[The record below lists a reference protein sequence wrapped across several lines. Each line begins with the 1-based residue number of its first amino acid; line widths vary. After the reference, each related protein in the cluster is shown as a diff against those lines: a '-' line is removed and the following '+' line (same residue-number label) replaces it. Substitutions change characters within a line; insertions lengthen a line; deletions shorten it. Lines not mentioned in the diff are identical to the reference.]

1 MITDFEEVVNYTVWE
16 MTVVQESCII
26 VTSVELQNYIIIKII
41 ISAVTVQY
49 CNFIKVLSK
58 WRIAFQ
64 KFEL

>member
-1 MITDFEEVVNYTVWE
+1 MITDFKEVVNYTVWE

-41 ISAVTVQY
+41 ISAITVQY

-58 WRIAFQ
+58 W
-64 KFEL
+64 

>member
-41 ISAVTVQY
+41 ISAITVQY